1 MPATAQL
8 TLNGHHYD
16 IELLNQSFYLS
27 TGWNGH
33 PKNTL
38 PGDGQLCIQMN
49 TPADNFILELM
60 MKTEE
65 TPLAEG
71 QLEIYD
77 AKSDMPVRQIKF
89 SKAYITEF
97 RETFNL
103 LDDDRM
109 TTYVKIS
116 PMEMTINKRIKIER
130 RLFWLWSKALQEP
143 MKMAEVVADKDVH
156 LNDAYWIKSDGEKCR
171 EFPIG
176 EVVKLYLVL
185 GNYNVGQTVQFDFEE
200 ETDEGVYHASCSGET
215 NDNGMIIIED
225 FEFKRKE

>member
-16 IELLNQSFYLS
+16 VELLNQSFYLS
-27 TGWNGH
+27 TGWNSH
-33 PKNTL
+33 PRHTL
-38 PGDGQLCIQMN
+38 PGDGQLCILMN

-103 LDDDRM
+103 IDDDRM
-109 TTYVKIS
+109 TT
-116 PMEMTINKRIKIER
+116 
-130 RLFWLWSKALQEP
+130 
-143 MKMAEVVADKDVH
+143 
-156 LNDAYWIKSDGEKCR
+156 
-171 EFPIG
+171 
-176 EVVKLYLVL
+176 
-185 GNYNVGQTVQFDFEE
+185 
-200 ETDEGVYHASCSGET
+200 
-215 NDNGMIIIED
+215 
-225 FEFKRKE
+225 

>member
-1 MPATAQL
+1 
-8 TLNGHHYD
+8 
-16 IELLNQSFYLS
+16 
-27 TGWNGH
+27 
-33 PKNTL
+33 
-38 PGDGQLCIQMN
+38 MN
-49 TPADNFILELM
+49 TPTDNFILELM

-116 PMEMTINKRIKIER
+116 PMEMTINKRVKIER

-143 MKMAEVVADKDVH
+143 MKMAEVVADTDVH
-156 LNDAYWIKSDGEKCR
+156 LNDAYWIKPNGEKCR

-185 GNYNVGQTVQFDFEE
+185 GNYNIGQTVQFDFEE

-215 NDNGMIIIED
+215 NDKGMVIIED
-225 FEFKRKE
+225 FEFKKKG

>member
-1 MPATAQL
+1 
-8 TLNGHHYD
+8 
-16 IELLNQSFYLS
+16 
-27 TGWNGH
+27 
-33 PKNTL
+33 
-38 PGDGQLCIQMN
+38 MN
-49 TPADNFILELM
+49 TPADNFIMELM

-77 AKSDMPVRQIKF
+77 AKSDIPVRQIKF

-116 PMEMTINKRIKIER
+116 PTEMTINKRIKIER

-143 MKMAEVVADKDVH
+143 MKMAEVIADTDVH
-156 LNDAYWIKSDGEKCR
+156 LNDAYWIKTDGGNAGS
-171 EFPIG
+171 FLLG
-176 EVVKLYLVL
+176 KL
-185 GNYNVGQTVQFDFEE
+185 
-200 ETDEGVYHASCSGET
+200 
-215 NDNGMIIIED
+215 
-225 FEFKRKE
+225 